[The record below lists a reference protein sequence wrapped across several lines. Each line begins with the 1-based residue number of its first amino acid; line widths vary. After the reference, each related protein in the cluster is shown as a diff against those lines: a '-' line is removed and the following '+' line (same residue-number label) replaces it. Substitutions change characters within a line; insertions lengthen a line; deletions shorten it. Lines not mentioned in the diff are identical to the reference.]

1 MPNSYID
8 IKKFVR
14 SFLMGE
20 NISHILVPN
29 ACLMYSRRQVS
40 FVVELV
46 KVGVADIYPESA
58 NGAQIPLP

>member
-1 MPNSYID
+1 
-8 IKKFVR
+8 
-14 SFLMGE
+14 MGE